1 MHKFSTK
8 LLYLL
13 IPVFIAG
20 ILAIDIFM
28 HLIPRLGSDFQL
40 PVITFSLQNLRT
52 LIILALAGTWYF
64 TLKSRFLIADLELSQ
79 KLWRFTI
86 LLTANFIGIF
96 FLKLIFS
103 GYIDIDLDSA
113 GALSVGMYI
122 MFNNLQGLLAIALL
136 IPILMIIRELI
147 FYKQRRTTRLYFNLF
162 ILLILISSLWGYYS
176 GKVLNFSVLLFQNEE
191 FGIYNTILGW
201 SLVIVTAFLSFR
213 NDWITYLPR
222 REKFIYFLIGA
233 IVFGEIV
240 LLRDAVYIPYLPN
253 YSVVIANFAMI
264 MCFFLLIY
272 GGFALITLLVHL
284 PTARAV
290 DRKLKEVNSL
300 YEFAR
305 KLTSQLNYQKLPQMI
320 TQITGE
326 VLESQSTWLELYD
339 SHKNKLKL
347 ISHINLTQQQI
358 FNNPFDE
365 MGGFN
370 TNLIQGKSPI
380 LINDLSQNPQLRH
393 ITRWKKDIRTLMA
406 APLYSTREQLMGVIY
421 TSKSQPYAFDVD
433 DVSLLEGFANQSAI
447 ALENAN
453 LWQSS
458 IERERLEQELKV
470 AREVQLKLV
479 PQTMP
484 VIPSLTVD
492 TYFLTAYEVGGD
504 YYDFMEF
511 GDQMPCMV
519 IGDVSGKGTSAAFYM
534 AEFKGVIQ
542 TLARTLT
549 NPKDLICQANR
560 IFYSTIERKS
570 FVTAI
575 VGKFDTRKKTFEF
588 VRAGHNPVLYYCQ
601 RISRAQY
608 IQPPGLGIGL
618 ESGTLFDSIT
628 ESHKI
633 QIYPGDFLMLFT
645 DGLVEARNRFEEEFG
660 EERLRSVAE
669 NSPNLSA
676 EEIKDHILNEITDF
690 IGDTPLHDD
699 LTFIIIKMS
708 DKKRAEKTNSER

>member
-1 MHKFSTK
+1 MHKTSTK
-8 LLYLL
+8 LIYLL
-13 IPVFIAG
+13 IPVFVAG

-28 HLIPRLGSDFQL
+28 DLLPRLNIRVQTPF
-40 PVITFSLQNLRT
+40 ITFSLQNLRAVV
-52 LIILALAGTWYF
+52 ILALTGSWYF
-64 TLKSRFLIADLELSQ
+64 TLKRRFLIADLELSQ
-79 KLWRFTI
+79 QLWRFTI

-103 GYIDIDLDSA
+103 GYIDVDLSSA
-113 GALSVGMYI
+113 STLAAAMYI
-122 MFNNLQGLLAIALL
+122 LFNNLQGLLAIALL

-162 ILLILISSLWGYYS
+162 IFLILVSTLRAYYS
-176 GKVLNFSVLLFQNEE
+176 GKIPDFSVLLFKEDE
-191 FGIYNTILGW
+191 SGINNTILVW
-201 SLVIVTAFLSFR
+201 SLAIVTIFLSFR

-222 REKFIYFLIGA
+222 RQKFIYFVTGV
-233 IVFGEIV
+233 IVFIEII
-240 LLRDAVYIPYLPN
+240 LLRNAVYIPYLPK
-253 YSVVIANFAMI
+253 YSVIVANFAMI
-264 MCFFLLIY
+264 MWFFLLIY
-272 GGFALITLLVHL
+272 SCFALITLTVHL

-339 SHKNKLKL
+339 QHNHKLKL

-358 FNNPFDE
+358 INNPFDE
-365 MGGFN
+365 IEGFN
-370 TNLIQGKSPI
+370 NTIIEEKKPI
-380 LINDLSQNPQLRH
+380 LINDLGPNPQLRH
-393 ITRWKKDIRTLMA
+393 IVRWKKDIRTLIA
-406 APLYSTREQLMGVIY
+406 APLFSSREQLMGIIY
-421 TSKSQPYAFDVD
+421 TSKSQPYGFDVD
-433 DVSLLEGFANQSAI
+433 DVSLLEGFANQSAV

-470 AREVQLKLV
+470 AREVQLKLL
-479 PQTMP
+479 PQTKP
-484 VIPSLTVD
+484 VISSLNVD
-492 TYFLTAYEVGGD
+492 TYFMTAYEVGGD
-504 YYDFMEF
+504 YYDFIEF
-511 GDQMPCMV
+511 GDQKPGMV

-542 TLARTLT
+542 TLARTLSD
-549 NPKDLICQANR
+549 PKDLVCQANR

-575 VGKFDTRKKTFEF
+575 VGKFDSKKKTFEF
-588 VRAGHNPVLYYCQ
+588 VRAGHSPVLYYSQ
-601 RISRAQY
+601 KTSRAQY
-608 IQPPGLGIGL
+608 LQPPGLGIGL
-618 ESGTLFDSIT
+618 ESGPIFDSIT
-628 ESHKI
+628 EMQRI
-633 QIYPGDFLMLFT
+633 QLQRGDFLILFT

-660 EERLRSVAE
+660 EGRVLSLAE
-669 NSPNLSA
+669 NSSQLSA
-676 EEIKDHILNEITDF
+676 EEIKDHILEEITDF

-699 LTFIIIKMS
+699 LTFIIIKFRGEEGEEG
-708 DKKRAEKTNSER
+708 KINK